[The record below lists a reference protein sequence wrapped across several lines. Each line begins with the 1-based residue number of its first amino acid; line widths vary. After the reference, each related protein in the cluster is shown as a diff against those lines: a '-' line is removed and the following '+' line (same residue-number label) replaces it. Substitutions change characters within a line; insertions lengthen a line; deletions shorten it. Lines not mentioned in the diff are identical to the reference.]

1 MRRRLAAAAVTGM
14 VLAIT
19 AAGPASAR
27 PNAAPA
33 KPAAQ
38 AGILTT
44 YGPYGTEGECNYWRY
59 GVAAGGTAVS
69 ECWYWRGWWFQTL

>member
-27 PNAAPA
+27 PNVAPA
-33 KPAAQ
+33 KPAGQ
-38 AGILTT
+38 VGILTT
-44 YGPYGTEGECNYWRY
+44 YGPYTTEGICNYWRY
-59 GVAAGGTAVS
+59 GVAAGGTPVS
-69 ECWYWRGWWFQTL
+69 ECWYYRGWWFQTL